1 MDVEFNVE
9 FDSFNTL
16 KGDKGDPGYTPVKGV
31 DYFTEEDKD
40 ELISD
45 VKDQIHIPTKTGDLT
60 NDSGF
65 LTSHQDISGKAD
77 KVTNGTSGNLTSLD
91 SNGNLVDS
99 GSKTSDF
106 ASSTHN
112 HDSKYVQL

>member
-16 KGDKGDPGYTPVKGV
+16 KGDKGDPWYTPVKGV

-45 VKDQIHIPTKTGDLT
+45 VKDQIHIPTKTSELT
-60 NDSGF
+60 NDSNYIEAE
-65 LTSHQDISGKAD
+65 TGKGLSTNDYTNED
-77 KVTNGTSGNLTSLD
+77 KTKLGTIE
-91 SNGNLVDS
+91 
-99 GSKTSDF
+99 
-106 ASSTHN
+106 
-112 HDSKYVQL
+112 